1 MSPATRGSPS
11 RSKTRSA
18 VFDRPTGWVLVGRI
32 GVRRGLIADTRVAI
46 GAPVGEGVNRMD
58 IMAFLR
64 WTLPAIRDVFP
75 SLDDRLV
82 IVSAGD
88 PMWRGGLSGPGSLY
102 LHADRPMISENGTS
116 SMLHELVHVAM
127 GVAGSA
133 HDDWV
138 VEGLAE
144 YYSIKTLRV
153 TETLSN
159 RRLELTLADL
169 REWGDAV
176 DNLFVRR
183 SSGPVTARATTLLA
197 ALDARLVEAS
207 SGEHSLDDVVRAMIA
222 TQEPFTYRALCEA
235 VQAVAGQTVEV
246 LQPDAVP
253 GAPDEAAC
261 R

>member
-1 MSPATRGSPS
+1 
-11 RSKTRSA
+11 
-18 VFDRPTGWVLVGRI
+18 
-32 GVRRGLIADTRVAI
+32 
-46 GAPVGEGVNRMD
+46 
-58 IMAFLR
+58 
-64 WTLPAIRDVFP
+64 
-75 SLDDRLV
+75 
-82 IVSAGD
+82 
-88 PMWRGGLSGPGSLY
+88 
-102 LHADRPMISENGTS
+102 MISENGTS

-169 REWGDAV
+169 KEWGDAV

-197 ALDARLVEAS
+197 ELDARLIEATA
-207 SGEHSLDDVVRAMIA
+207 GDQSLDDVVAAMMA
-222 TQEPFTYRALCEA
+222 TEAPLTYRLLCEA
-235 VQAVAGQTVEV
+235 VRDVAGQAIDT
-246 LQPDAVP
+246 LHPDAVP
-253 GAPDEAAC
+253 GAPDEPMC
-261 R
+261 VDGD